1 MAHQFIIYGLPDS
14 ILMLIM
20 HLETPHETFAYLE
33 NRYGRI
39 PRPEIQK
46 VVDEAVQQH
55 DMRYEQ
61 CEAENGNNKLEN
73 SCGGE
78 DSLHIPSDSAETT
91 NGCAKPEVEV
101 RDARQARDDLQVV
114 VDRAMDSEWQ
124 AECASML
131 EAPDKDSQCT
141 SNKVVESGDLPE
153 PSSKALDPVD
163 SIAGRAGGRSIECIP
178 QTCLEYSQRAQT
190 KNNEIILNIPDPPDE
205 RIECPTSGQCTPTR
219 SYSATSMVPKQ
230 PVHTQRYKVPQ
241 GKQLLSVSMC
251 PLTMPSGMLYWI
263 FWPPEHENE
272 KENMPLTKADASY
285 LQHLSHLQP
294 TPHIPFGPTGYPIN
308 VEG

>member
-1 MAHQFIIYGLPDS
+1 
-14 ILMLIM
+14 
-20 HLETPHETFAYLE
+20 
-33 NRYGRI
+33 
-39 PRPEIQK
+39 
-46 VVDEAVQQH
+46 
-55 DMRYEQ
+55 
-61 CEAENGNNKLEN
+61 
-73 SCGGE
+73 
-78 DSLHIPSDSAETT
+78 
-91 NGCAKPEVEV
+91 
-101 RDARQARDDLQVV
+101 
-114 VDRAMDSEWQ
+114 MDSEWQ

-131 EAPDKDSQCT
+131 EAPDKD
-141 SNKVVESGDLPE
+141 NLPE

-190 KNNEIILNIPDPPDE
+190 KNNEIILNIPDPPDA

-263 FWPPEHENE
+263 FWPPERENE
-272 KENMPLTKADASY
+272 KENMPLTKADAPEPPPTNS
-285 LQHLSHLQP
+285 SHTLWPYRVPHQCGRLKSSTRSVSITHTRQNTYHAHAVPMWLPQP
-294 TPHIPFGPTGYPIN
+294 PLASTKQIIFIAGQPQRSAD
-308 VEG
+308 VESKTTKLGKCAQWSLIERRMLVGTTTQ